1 MTQIPDTLS
10 GAAAALTGLVAL
22 AVVAPIAGWQF
33 VRHGTVMAHEGAHAV
48 FGSLAGRKIGGIEL
62 NADASGGTFVAPGG
76 CLGTIIVG
84 FAGYVGPSLFGLGA
98 AWAIHLGYSESVLW
112 VALFLLVVL
121 AFMLRWSYGMI
132 TVVVV
137 GALVYLVG
145 HYGPPGVRIVAAYF
159 LTWLLLLSGVRQ
171 ILEIGP
177 QSSDGADL
185 SELTMIPRLIWW
197 LLWLAAT
204 LGAVAL
210 GGKMLVMPS

>member
-10 GAAAALTGLVAL
+10 GAAAAMIGLVAL

-33 VRHGTVMAHEGAHAV
+33 IRHGTVMAHEGAHAV
-48 FGSLAGRKIGGIEL
+48 FGSLAGRKISGIAL
-62 NADASGGTFVAPGG
+62 NADATGGTFVAQGG
-76 CLGTIIVG
+76 CLGNIVIG

-112 VALFLLVVL
+112 VTLFLLVIL
-121 AFMLRWSYGMI
+121 AFMLRRSYGMI
-132 TVVVV
+132 TVVFT
-137 GALVYLVG
+137 GALVYVVG
-145 HYGPPGVRIVAAYF
+145 HFTPRGVQIVAAYF
-159 LTWLLLLSGVRQ
+159 LTWLLLLSGVRG
-171 ILEIGP
+171 ILYRGAD
-177 QSSDGADL
+177 SGDGANL
-185 SELTMIPRLIWW
+185 SQLTMIPRLIWW